1 MRIYCD
7 YQQDNWS
14 QLLPLAEFVYNNA
27 KNVSTGM
34 SPFYANYGY
43 HPRHTI
49 RIRQPA
55 GSTNPSADTLIQ
67 RLEEVH
73 EELRAHLESAQQ
85 TYKDNHD
92 KRVKAPP
99 PFKPGDLVWLNRTNV
114 KTSRPSQKL
123 DVRRLGPFK
132 VLKAVG
138 ESKIAFRLELPP
150 QMRIHPVFHVRLL
163 EPYHVN
169 KIEGRTQPPP
179 PPEIIDGVEEYVVE
193 EVLDS
198 RIVRGKLK
206 YYVDWEGYTAE
217 ERTWEPAEHL
227 TGTPD
232 LVARF
237 HHRYPL
243 RPSPKDIPHRSSG
256 SRKGLL

>member
-1 MRIYCD
+1 
-7 YQQDNWS
+7 
-14 QLLPLAEFVYNNA
+14 
-27 KNVSTGM
+27 
-34 SPFYANYGY
+34 
-43 HPRHTI
+43 
-49 RIRQPA
+49 
-55 GSTNPSADTLIQ
+55 
-67 RLEEVH
+67 
-73 EELRAHLESAQQ
+73 
-85 TYKDNHD
+85 
-92 KRVKAPP
+92 
-99 PFKPGDLVWLNRTNV
+99 
-114 KTSRPSQKL
+114 
-123 DVRRLGPFK
+123 
-132 VLKAVG
+132 
-138 ESKIAFRLELPP
+138 
-150 QMRIHPVFHVRLL
+150 MRIHPVFHVRLL

-256 SRKGLL
+256 PRKGLL